1 MGHQVSEESEALYA
15 LSFSGIISNEKLIMS
30 CSFNTKEFDRS
41 TVQERIERFKHHLL
55 SLIDHCTAKKERE
68 FTPSDFSAG
77 GLEMEEM
84 GDLFDVLEEN
94 LK

>member
-1 MGHQVSEESEALYA
+1 M
-15 LSFSGIISNEKLIMS
+15 
-30 CSFNTKEFDRS
+30 D
-41 TVQERIERFKHHLL
+41 RFKASLTA
-55 SLIDHCTAKKERE
+55 LIDHCTAKEERE

-77 GLEMEEM
+77 DLEMEEM